1 MSEFPSRRAQSDPRI
16 AFHKTEMRPILDVYG
31 RLVMAG
37 EARDYAIG
45 MHKDHAIFAIFRRH
59 AENPTWRIEK
69 QPHLANM
76 QGQYVVYGQA
86 GQVLRRGRDLQQ
98 VLRVFDRKRF
108 TVVK

>member
-1 MSEFPSRRAQSDPRI
+1 MSEFPSRRAQSEPRI

-31 RLVMAG
+31 RLVVAG

-108 TVVK
+108 TIVK

>member
-1 MSEFPSRRAQSDPRI
+1 MSEFSSRRAQSEPRI

>member
-1 MSEFPSRRAQSDPRI
+1 MSEFPSRRAQSEPRI

-108 TVVK
+108 TIVK

>member
-1 MSEFPSRRAQSDPRI
+1 MTEFPSRRSPPEPRI
-16 AFHKTEMRPILDVYG
+16 AFHKTELQPILDVYG

-59 AENPTWRIEK
+59 AEHPTWRIEK

-86 GQVLRRGRDLQQ
+86 GQVLRRGRELAQ
-98 VLRVFDRKRF
+98 VLRVFDRRRF
-108 TVVK
+108 SVVD

>member
-1 MSEFPSRRAQSDPRI
+1 MSEFPSRRAQSEPRI

-86 GQVLRRGRDLQQ
+86 GQVLRRGRELQQ

-108 TVVK
+108 TIVK

>member
-1 MSEFPSRRAQSDPRI
+1 MSEFPSRRAQSEPRI

-69 QPHLANM
+69 QPHLVNM

>member
-1 MSEFPSRRAQSDPRI
+1 MSEFPSRRAQSEPRI

>member
-1 MSEFPSRRAQSDPRI
+1 MSEFPSRRAQSEPRI

-86 GQVLRRGRDLQQ
+86 GQILRRGRDLQQ

>member
-1 MSEFPSRRAQSDPRI
+1 MSEFPSRQSPSEPRI
-16 AFHKTEMRPILDVYG
+16 AFHKTELQPILDVYG

-45 MHKDHAIFAIFRRH
+45 MHRDHAIFAIFRRH

-86 GQVLRRGRDLQQ
+86 GQVLRRGRELAQ

-108 TVVK
+108 TVVD

>member
-1 MSEFPSRRAQSDPRI
+1 MVESPHRQSPPEPRI
-16 AFHKTEMRPILDVYG
+16 AFHRTELQPILDIYG

-45 MHKDHAIFAIFRRH
+45 MHKDVAIFAIFRRH

-86 GQVLRRGRDLQQ
+86 GQVLRRGRELSQ
-98 VLRVFDRKRF
+98 VLKVFNRRRF
-108 TVVK
+108 RLGE

>member
-1 MSEFPSRRAQSDPRI
+1 MSEIPYRQAPPEPRI
-16 AFHKTEMRPILDVYG
+16 AFHKTEMQPILDVYG

-69 QPHLANM
+69 QPHLANQ

-86 GQVLRRGRDLQQ
+86 GQVLRRGRELQQ